1 MPSTMTPIHASV
13 TLRALL
19 KRPGIIKAVGAH
31 DALSAKLIQ
40 RAGFDAIWA
49 SGFAISASLKCIPDA
64 SFITSSEQL
73 EVERNIADA
82 VSIPIIA
89 DCDTGYGNAL
99 NVKRTVNDRERAGVA
114 AICIEDNVYP
124 KRCSFYAGV
133 RRELIPIE
141 EHQGKIRA
149 AKAAQ
154 TIPEFVVIARTEA
167 LIAGWGQDEAL
178 KRAEAYAEAG
188 ADAVLIHSKSP
199 TFDELRTVARRWS
212 GRVPLVVVPT
222 IFDGVTAQELEE
234 AGFKIVIYANQMVRA
249 SIRAMRDTLDVMV
262 KDTRP
267 GSVNDR
273 IVKLK
278 EVYDIV
284 GVPQMEEDEKKFL
297 PVGGERITALIA
309 AAGFEK
315 QLLPL
320 IQDRPKC
327 LLDIKGKTILQRQ
340 VAALND
346 CNIKDIALVR
356 GYKKEAITLPN
367 IRYYDNDRYE
377 ETGELFSL
385 FCAEQEMRGR
395 TIVMYG
401 DIIFDTAI
409 LEKLLKSPADIA
421 LVVDL
426 AWYDQRLTHT
436 EAAHLNPDLVMFDAP
451 PGKSYL
457 SRFVMPEE
465 DHRIVKIG
473 QHLSQEQAHGEFIG
487 LAMFSEKAIRSL
499 TGAYREALTK
509 FANTPFHESPSLVKA
524 TFTDMVQ
531 ELIDTGH
538 IVNAVPIFK
547 GWMEVDSFEEY
558 QKAWAQL
565 RQ

>member
-1 MPSTMTPIHASV
+1 MHNATK
-13 TLRALL
+13 LRAAL
-19 KRPGIIKAVGAH
+19 KKPGALKVVGAH
-31 DALSAKLIQ
+31 DALSARLIE
-40 RAGFDAIWA
+40 RAGFDGVWA

-82 VSIPIIA
+82 VNIPVIA

-99 NVKRTVNDRERAGVA
+99 NVMRTVNDRERAGVA

-141 EHQGKIRA
+141 EHCGKIKA

-154 TIPEFVVIARTEA
+154 TVPDFMVIARTEA
-167 LIAGWGQDEAL
+167 LIAGWGQEEAL

-188 ADAVLIHSKSP
+188 ADAVLIHSKSKK
-199 TFDELRTVARRWS
+199 FDELKAVYKAWS

-222 IFDGVTAQELEE
+222 IFDQTTAAEMEE
-234 AGFKIVIYANQMVRA
+234 AGAKIIIYANQPVRA
-249 SIRAMRDTLDVMV
+249 AIRSMRDTLALI
-262 KDTRP
+262 KQDTRP
-267 GSVNDR
+267 GAANDR
-273 IVKLK
+273 IVTLP

-284 GVPQMEEDEKKFL
+284 GVPQMEQDEKAFL
-297 PVGGERITALIA
+297 PVGGEKITAIIP

-320 IQDRPKC
+320 IDDKPKC
-327 LLDIKGKTILQRQ
+327 LLDIKGKTILERA

-346 CNIKDIALVR
+346 SNIKEIALVR
-356 GYKKEAITLPN
+356 GYKKEAISLPN

-377 ETGELFSL
+377 ETGELFSI
-385 FCAEQEMRGR
+385 FCAESEMKGR
-395 TIVMYG
+395 TIVLYG
-401 DIIFDTAI
+401 DIIFDNTI
-409 LEKLLKSPADIA
+409 LEKLLKSPADIT

-426 AWYDQRLTHT
+426 AWQDQQQRGGQQVHI
-436 EAAHLNPDLVMFDAP
+436 NPDLVTLADP
-451 PGKSYL
+451 PGERHVT
-457 SRFVMPEE
+457 RFVLPEG
-465 DHRIVKIG
+465 DHRIAKIG
-473 QHLSQEQAHGEFIG
+473 QHLPHDQAHGEFIG
-487 LAMFSEKAIRSL
+487 MAMFSE
-499 TGAYREALTK
+499 TGTQTLLDCYRASQERYK
-509 FANTPFHESPSLVKA
+509 SSGFHEAASVSKA
-524 TFTDMVQ
+524 SFTDMIQ
-531 ELIDTGH
+531 ELIDRGH
-538 IVNAVPIFK
+538 RVDAVPIFK

-558 QKAWAQL
+558 QKAWATI